1 MKEEKS
7 PQALPPDELA
17 IQEGLRQLALESRID
32 RPDRPERPLPAASDL
47 WWRAE
52 ILSRWNAR
60 DDAAREAERPIVW
73 GRAAAGVAAL
83 LIPLCFFES
92 APWLMAGLAA
102 LGMPLI
108 VLVAWLFLQRET

>member
-1 MKEEKS
+1 MKPESANET
-7 PQALPPDELA
+7 LPPDELA
-17 IQEGLRQLALESRID
+17 MRLRELALETRTGRSGH
-32 RPDRPERPLPAASDL
+32 PLPAASDL

-52 ILSRWNAR
+52 ILRRWNDR

-73 GRAAAGVAAL
+73 SRALAGVVAILA
-83 LIPLCFFES
+83 PLCLFGS

-108 VLVAWLFLQRET
+108 VLVAWLLLQGET